1 MKICILE
8 NLQRRDIN
16 PVEEA
21 VSFGKL
27 MEVRKYSIDDL
38 VRQFGKTDK
47 YIRSRLQLRNLTGEV
62 SDLLIKE
69 EITLAIA
76 LEMARYSHDIQKHV
90 YDNHL
95 SQDKDDTY
103 SWKGLS
109 AKEFTRLLEN
119 GYSADLSQ
127 YEFDKGDCQIC
138 ASNSS
143 QFDLFADKNRGYCQ
157 NLPCLQFKQGEYLA
171 LAATKMIN
179 ENPNIGICVAPNSFA
194 SAEVVDNL
202 SDTGCEIYEMVG
214 TPLPVEPSKPLPQE
228 FDSEDEYKKAE
239 TNYETSLELYKLES
253 ERIDTMV
260 AQGTAQLLVDVSQRT
275 PQLCY
280 RVVSEAESLT
290 ENKEVDTVEKL
301 RKQDERN
308 KEIAFERGLDDTRKL
323 VRTGTFPNTELKEFE
338 TKMLFYCML
347 GFLRKENY
355 AAFGFDT
362 EALPTDDEKMA
373 VIASLTD
380 EQKHIIQRDFIIKH
394 LSDTSGIRQQSH
406 LLMEFAKLYFPKEVK
421 KIQNTHVENYTKK
434 HLSIEA
440 RILAIQPTGST
451 KAIEAAK
458 TAEPVVAAEEPVAV
472 IVPQADDC
480 MGTFAEVIDIDH
492 EEVNEGDTFHEPE
505 EVSIVVYPGIPQ
517 HVRIGEVSEEEE
529 HLQPIDEVEEVC
541 EMAA

>member
-1 MKICILE
+1 
-8 NLQRRDIN
+8 
-16 PVEEA
+16 
-21 VSFGKL
+21 
-27 MEVRKYSIDDL
+27 
-38 VRQFGKTDK
+38 
-47 YIRSRLQLRNLTGEV
+47 
-62 SDLLIKE
+62 
-69 EITLAIA
+69 
-76 LEMARYSHDIQKHV
+76 
-90 YDNHL
+90 
-95 SQDKDDTY
+95 
-103 SWKGLS
+103 
-109 AKEFTRLLEN
+109 
-119 GYSADLSQ
+119 
-127 YEFDKGDCQIC
+127 
-138 ASNSS
+138 
-143 QFDLFADKNRGYCQ
+143 
-157 NLPCLQFKQGEYLA
+157 
-171 LAATKMIN
+171 
-179 ENPNIGICVAPNSFA
+179 
-194 SAEVVDNL
+194 VDNL
-202 SDTGCEIYEMVG
+202 ADTGCEIYEMVG
-214 TPLPVEPSKPLPQE
+214 TPMPVEPLKPLPQE
-228 FDSEDEYKKAE
+228 FDSEEDYKKAE

-280 RVVSEAESLT
+280 RVVSESESVSG
-290 ENKEVDTVEKL
+290 KKDEVDTIEKL
-301 RKQDERN
+301 RKQDARN

-323 VRTGTFPNTELKEFE
+323 VRAGTFPNTELQEFE

-362 EALPTDDEKMA
+362 EALPTDDEKFA
-373 VIASLTD
+373 VVASLTD

-440 RILAIQPTGST
+440 RILAIQPTGSV

-458 TAEPVVAAEEPVAV
+458 TDEAATTTEEPVAV
-472 IVPQADDC
+472 IVSQTEDC
-480 MGTFAEVIDIDH
+480 MGTFSEVIDIDH

-529 HLQPIDEVEEVC
+529 HLQPIDEMREVC